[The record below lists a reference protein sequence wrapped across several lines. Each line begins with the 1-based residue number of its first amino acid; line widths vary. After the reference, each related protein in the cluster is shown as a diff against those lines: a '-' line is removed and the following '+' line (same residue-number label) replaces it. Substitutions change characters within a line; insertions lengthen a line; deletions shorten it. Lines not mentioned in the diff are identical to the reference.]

1 MLPLENSS
9 LTTQQS
15 QTLQGIQ
22 ARTFLTKYSKCSAL
36 REDLL
41 VLAYLY
47 HLQSAAQLCVVYMLL
62 IWLMKLETAC
72 TIISLSPLQKV
83 GEKQMQAKTNFL
95 SPKDVWSQG

>member
-9 LTTQQS
+9 FFNNSAKSDLTGNTS
-15 QTLQGIQ
+15 KNIP
-22 ARTFLTKYSKCSAL
+22 KYSKCSAL